1 MRTRCAEEESVRA
14 VQRKRAD
21 RTGEFDMC
29 GRYYVDDDTAGEI
42 EKVIRQVNEKLR
54 AQKAEHGEGAVAER
68 KAEHGESTAAER
80 TAGHDGKKESGP
92 QEQESQGDRLPDL
105 PSGGIFPSVPAPV
118 IVPSGDIY
126 PTVSAPVIGA
136 GCGAGGCRI
145 VECRMLRWGM
155 PGFAPKES
163 GKKGQI
169 ILNARSE
176 TAMEKPAFREAM
188 RNHRIVIPA
197 AGFYEWNRKK
207 EKYRFHREDSP
218 VLFMAGCFQHD
229 EDGER
234 FVILTTAAN
243 ESMEPVHDRMPLI
256 LEPDEIAAW
265 IWDGERT
272 KSLLEKRP
280 CLLERKTD
288 YEQMTLF

>member
-1 MRTRCAEEESVRA
+1 MRA
-14 VQRKRAD
+14 VQRERAD
-21 RTGEFDMC
+21 RTGDFDMC

-68 KAEHGESTAAER
+68 

-92 QEQESQGDRLPDL
+92 QEQESQGDRLSDM
-105 PSGGIFPSVPAPV
+105 
-118 IVPSGDIY
+118 PSGDIY

-136 GCGAGGCRI
+136 GCGPGGCRI

-163 GKKGQI
+163 GKKGQM

-197 AGFYEWNRKK
+197 AGFYEWNRQK
-207 EKYRFHREDSP
+207 EKYRFRREDSP
-218 VLFMAGCFQHD
+218 VLFMAGCFRHD

-288 YEQMTLF
+288 YEQMTLFCR

>member
-1 MRTRCAEEESVRA
+1 
-14 VQRKRAD
+14 
-21 RTGEFDMC
+21 MC

-54 AQKAEHGEGAVAER
+54 AQKAGHGEGAVAER
-68 KAEHGESTAAER
+68 KAGHGEGAVAERKAGHGEDAAAGR
-80 TAGHDGKKESGP
+80 TAGHGESAAAGQWEKESVP
-92 QEQESQGDRLPDL
+92 QKQKLGEDKLPDM
-105 PSGGIFPSVPAPV
+105 
-118 IVPSGDIY
+118 PSGDIY

-136 GCGAGGCRI
+136 GCGPGGCRI

-163 GKKGQI
+163 GKKGQM

-176 TAMEKPAFREAM
+176 TAMEKPAFREGI

-197 AGFYEWNRKK
+197 AGFYEWNREK
-207 EKYRFHREDSP
+207 EKYRFRREDSP
-218 VLFMAGCFQHD
+218 VLFMAGCFRHY

-243 ESMEPVHDRMPLI
+243 GSMEPVHDRMPLI

-288 YEQMTLF
+288 YKQMTLFCR